1 MRVPIKDRTLQ
12 RDMHSK
18 GLVET
23 DLRKVEE
30 YRTRSLMMNTAKAN
44 QEEINNIKQKL
55 SEIDSIKSDMGEIKQ
70 LLNALINKG

>member
-1 MRVPIKDRTLQ
+1 
-12 RDMHSK
+12 MHSK